1 MFWSAQF
8 LVIIKYWEKSIDQM
22 KSIIWESDLILNFQL
37 IDFRFSILLNF
48 CATVS
53 NLTFFK
59 HFGAFFQLVS
69 PCRCHRGVFFNISAI
84 YFPFPPFFLL
94 FLFHFFFQLFLAF
107 ILFLSCHSLRTL
119 FFPFASFYFLFQNF
133 CALNCLDFCI
143 FPIFNSLLFLN
154 FFEV

>member
-84 YFPFPPFFLL
+84 CFPFPPFFPAFPFPFLFSAFPCFYFIFKLSFSENIIFSLCILL
-94 FLFHFFFQLFLAF
+94 FSFSKFLCFKLFRFLHFSNL
-107 ILFLSCHSLRTL
+107 
-119 FFPFASFYFLFQNF
+119 
-133 CALNCLDFCI
+133 
-143 FPIFNSLLFLN
+143 
-154 FFEV
+154 

>member
-94 FLFHFFFQLFLAF
+94 FLFHFFFQLFLGF
-107 ILFLSCHSLRTL
+107 ILFFSDYFYITFSL
-119 FFPFASFYFLFQNF
+119 
-133 CALNCLDFCI
+133 CI
-143 FPIFNSLLFLN
+143 LLFSFSKFLCFKLFRFLHFSN
-154 FFEV
+154 L